1 MRNLSNIIPVSDLR
15 RNAANV
21 LKQLQDNNVPLIIT
35 QRGLASAVIIG
46 VEAYKRSEHDKEI
59 LYLLARGD
67 REIEMGEGYDLDTV
81 LAEADLLLAQ
91 EPM

>member
-1 MRNLSNIIPVSDLR
+1 MGNLSNIIPLSDLQ

-46 VEAYKRSEHDKEI
+46 VEAYKQSEQDKEI
-59 LYLLARGD
+59 
-67 REIEMGEGYDLDTV
+67 
-81 LAEADLLLAQ
+81 
-91 EPM
+91 